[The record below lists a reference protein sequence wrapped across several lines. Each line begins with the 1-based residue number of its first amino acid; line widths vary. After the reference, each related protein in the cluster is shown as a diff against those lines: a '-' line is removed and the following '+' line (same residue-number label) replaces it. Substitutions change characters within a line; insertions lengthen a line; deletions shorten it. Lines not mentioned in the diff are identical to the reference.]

1 MNRKRLDERL
11 IVGDLLEVK
20 WRDSSIYLT
29 QCARDDDFAIE
40 EITSMGELI
49 SFDEYQIVL
58 AGDTLSNGDVRRVI
72 VIPRENIISV

>member
-11 IVGDLLEVK
+11 IVGDLLKVK
-20 WRDSSIYLT
+20 WRDSSIYL
-29 QCARDDDFAIE
+29 AIE

-72 VIPRENIISV
+72 VIPRENIISI